1 MYTSFQKYKDST
13 PKPDVQKFSKVQGF
27 NTKAWCTEVFKSI
40 WIQHQSL
47 MYRSFQ
53 KYMDS
58 TPKPDVQKFSKVQGF
73 HNKAWCTEVL
83 KSTRSQHQSLMYAS
97 SQKYKVSTPKPDV
110 YLWVVNVMFLWDLHV
125 FVLVTWNVWCTFEIC
140 VALYLWLEM
149 YDEVLR
155 FACLCTCDLKCMM
168 YFWDLHV
175 FVLVTWNVWC
185 TFEMCMSSYL
195 WLEAYDVLVIF
206 ACLCTYGLGWVIH
219 IEICIYI
226 WLYVICSTPVFK
238 FAIDQICYLWRWLQ
252 VHRSSE
258 VHFGT
263 PKVHIQAH
271 RYTHPS
277 QKYTV
282 LWGLPMWAS
291 KTRWTIKIHDL

>member
-1 MYTSFQKYKDST
+1 MQIRCRFEICIKFASNLHQVCITFASHLHHFFIDFVQENHQKYVQQSLMYTSFQKYKDST

-83 KSTRSQHQSLMYAS
+83 KSTRSQHQSLMYTS

-140 VALYLWLEM
+140 MSLYLWLRM
-149 YDEVLR
+149 NDTHWSLHTH
-155 FACLCTCDLKCMM
+155 LTLCDL
-168 YFWDLHV
+168 
-175 FVLVTWNVWC
+175 
-185 TFEMCMSSYL
+185 
-195 WLEAYDVLVIF
+195 
-206 ACLCTYGLGWVIH
+206 
-219 IEICIYI
+219 
-226 WLYVICSTPVFK
+226 
-238 FAIDQICYLWRWLQ
+238 
-252 VHRSSE
+252 
-258 VHFGT
+258 
-263 PKVHIQAH
+263 
-271 RYTHPS
+271 
-277 QKYTV
+277 
-282 LWGLPMWAS
+282 
-291 KTRWTIKIHDL
+291 